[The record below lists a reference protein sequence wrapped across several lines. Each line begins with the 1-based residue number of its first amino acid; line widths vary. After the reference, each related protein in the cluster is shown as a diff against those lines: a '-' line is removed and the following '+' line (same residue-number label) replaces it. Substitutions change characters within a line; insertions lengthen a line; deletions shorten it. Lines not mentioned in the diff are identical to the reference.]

1 MPIGILR
8 LVYKTDP
15 SSFILPGEL
24 EAVVEVGGL
33 HPRTF
38 RASTPE
44 EACRMARH
52 STPDLEIVKGRN
64 QFVVS
69 E

>member
-1 MPIGILR
+1 MIMPIGILR

-15 SSFILPGEL
+15 SRFILPGEL

-38 RASTPE
+38 RARL
-44 EACRMARH
+44 A
-52 STPDLEIVKGRN
+52 
-64 QFVVS
+64 
-69 E
+69 

>member
-15 SSFILPGEL
+15 SGFLRPGDL

-33 HPRTF
+33 NPRTF
-38 RASTPE
+38 RADSPDD
-44 EACRMARH
+44 ACRKARH
-52 STPDLEIVKGRN
+52 STPDLEIVKGTD

>member
-15 SSFILPGEL
+15 SGFLRPGDL

-33 HPRTF
+33 HPLQCARLP
-38 RASTPE
+38 RAS
-44 EACRMARH
+44 
-52 STPDLEIVKGRN
+52 G
-64 QFVVS
+64 
-69 E
+69 